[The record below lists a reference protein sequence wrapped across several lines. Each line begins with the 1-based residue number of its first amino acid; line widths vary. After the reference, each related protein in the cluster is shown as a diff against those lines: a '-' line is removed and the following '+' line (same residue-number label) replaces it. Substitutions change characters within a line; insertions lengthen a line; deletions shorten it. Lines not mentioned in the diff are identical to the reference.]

1 MSNSTVAVR
10 HPADHL
16 NAAIDAAGAPVCVG
30 LDPVLDR
37 LPGGGIAGKD
47 PARAI
52 RDFCMLVIDAVAS
65 VVPAVKIQSAC
76 FERYGA
82 AGVAACERVIDAARE
97 RELVVILDAK
107 RGDIGVSAEHYAAA
121 TLAGAHPAH
130 WVTVNAYLGEDGL
143 TPFLASGGAFALVRT
158 SNPGGDAI
166 QTPRLADGRS
176 VAEHVGSVIA
186 TIGGSYVGSTG
197 YSALGAVVG
206 ATKAEE
212 ACALRAVMP
221 QQVFLVPGVGA
232 QGGSIDALRALFD
245 ENGHG
250 ALITASRSV
259 LYAGGDPGGGA
270 DGKADDP
277 SGRIRDAAARL
288 ADEVG
293 RVAGLR

>member
-37 LPGGGIAGKD
+37 LPAGGETARD

-52 RDFCMLVIDAVAS
+52 RDFCLLVIDAVAS

-82 AGVAACERVIDAARE
+82 AGVAACGQVIDAARE
-97 RELVVILDAK
+97 RDLVVILDAK

-121 TLAGAHPAH
+121 TLGGTHPAH
-130 WVTVNAYLGEDGL
+130 WVTVNAYLGDDGL
-143 TPFLASGGAFALVRT
+143 APFVAAGGAFALVRT

-166 QTPRLADGRS
+166 QMPRLENGLT
-176 VAEHVGSVIA
+176 VAEHVGSVVA
-186 TIGGSYVGSTG
+186 ALGASSIGATG

-206 ATKAEE
+206 ATKASE
-212 ACALRAVMP
+212 AGALRAVMP
-221 QQVFLVPGVGA
+221 EQVFLVPGVGA
-232 QGGSIDALRALFD
+232 QGGSIEALRELFD
-245 ENGHG
+245 ANGHG

-259 LYAGGDPGGGA
+259 IYAGGDA
-270 DGKADDP
+270 DAP
-277 SGRIRDAAARL
+277 SAGIRDAAARL
-288 ADEVG
+288 ADDVG